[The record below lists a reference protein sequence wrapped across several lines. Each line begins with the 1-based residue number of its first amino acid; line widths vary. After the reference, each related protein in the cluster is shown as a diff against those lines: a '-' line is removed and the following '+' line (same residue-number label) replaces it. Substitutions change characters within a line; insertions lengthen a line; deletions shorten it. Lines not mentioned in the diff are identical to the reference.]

1 MLYHS
6 TYVAG
11 RKLSQQERIN
21 PAVAQTVLSVTADG
35 HRLQALK
42 PEDLSLL
49 CIMTWELYMKAEWCN
64 GTKMKYIANMLM
76 N

>member
-1 MLYHS
+1 MLCHG

-21 PAVAQTVLSVTADG
+21 HAVAQTIISVTVDR

-42 PEDLSLL
+42 PEELALL
-49 CIMTWELYMKAEWCN
+49 CMMT
-64 GTKMKYIANMLM
+64 
-76 N
+76 